1 MTTSLFYC
9 IIGAYQGG
17 GTIMSKAEKLLNLM
31 MNEAVSDGE
40 ILNSRRMLIKELKSI
55 NQQLNIGGS
64 SCHSNSYTK
73 TYEKE
78 YFEILKKYNTLK
90 GTYQILLKSYED
102 MLYDTLNKKIE
113 QEQRNMYIQ
122 EQILRVLA
130 GIGVFLGFAMIVFGV
145 FR

>member
-1 MTTSLFYC
+1 
-9 IIGAYQGG
+9 
-17 GTIMSKAEKLLNLM
+17 MSKAEKLLNLM

>member
-1 MTTSLFYC
+1 
-9 IIGAYQGG
+9 
-17 GTIMSKAEKLLNLM
+17 MSKAEKLLNLM
-31 MNEAVSDGE
+31 MNEAASDGE

-90 GTYQILLKSYED
+90 GTY
-102 MLYDTLNKKIE
+102 
-113 QEQRNMYIQ
+113 
-122 EQILRVLA
+122 
-130 GIGVFLGFAMIVFGV
+130 
-145 FR
+145 